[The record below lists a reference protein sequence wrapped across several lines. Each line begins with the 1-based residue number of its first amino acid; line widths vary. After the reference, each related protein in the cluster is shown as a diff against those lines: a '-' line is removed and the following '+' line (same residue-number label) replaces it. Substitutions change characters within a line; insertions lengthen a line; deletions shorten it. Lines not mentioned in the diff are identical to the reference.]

1 MATLRMHSGVELH
14 YYDDDFTDPWR
25 SSPTILLQ
33 HGFSRNGKFW
43 YSWVPLL
50 AREFR
55 VLRLMIRY
63 RRKLVEERS
72 RVRNRIQKL
81 LDRNGLQL
89 GWVLGDTFGPSGP
102 RHFYRPS

>member
-1 MATLRMHSGVELH
+1 MAALSWLALVCQFGL
-14 YYDDDFTDPWR
+14 D
-25 SSPTILLQ
+25 SPSYNPI
-33 HGFSRNGKFW
+33 
-43 YSWVPLL
+43 
-50 AREFR
+50 REFR